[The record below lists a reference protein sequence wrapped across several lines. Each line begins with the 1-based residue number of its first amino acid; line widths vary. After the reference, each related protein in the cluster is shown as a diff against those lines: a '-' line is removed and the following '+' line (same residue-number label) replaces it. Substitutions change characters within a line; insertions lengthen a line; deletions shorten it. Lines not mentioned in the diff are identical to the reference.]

1 MGPIPNVPIVKKFL
15 GNAGSMLAAV
25 ALAVGAVLATGL
37 VVGHVRQSADSAFCR
52 KVTPTTMVI
61 KGETVPIPPDQLA
74 QNRAGCVAERR
85 SQRGWFGA
93 VWKTGGQQMAACGVD
108 WGRYQ
113 ELTDSETK
121 AAAAA
126 ITAPYGITDPLD
138 AGSRTDQQRF
148 ISACL
153 AKKRTH

>member
-1 MGPIPNVPIVKKFL
+1 MVASV
-15 GNAGSMLAAV
+15 AV
-25 ALAVGAVLATGL
+25 AVGAVVGTGL
-37 VVGHVRQSADSAFCR
+37 VVGHLRQSQDSTFCR
-52 KVTPTTMVI
+52 KATPTTLVI
-61 KGETVPIPPDQLA
+61 KGETVPVPADQLA
-74 QNRAGCVAERR
+74 ENRAGCMAQRR

-113 ELTDSETK
+113 QLTDSETA

-153 AKKRTH
+153 AKKRTTP